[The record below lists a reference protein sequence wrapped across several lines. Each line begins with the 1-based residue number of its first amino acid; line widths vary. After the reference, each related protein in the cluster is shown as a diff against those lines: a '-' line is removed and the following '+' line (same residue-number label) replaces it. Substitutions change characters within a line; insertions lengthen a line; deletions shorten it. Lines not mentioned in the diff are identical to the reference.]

1 MRISDWSSDVCSSDR
16 AWTRRIRRTR
26 IFRARDTA
34 IAATLQRQGRDG
46 RHPGPPCLCPPAFAR
61 HRRSPLHANDCSV
74 VRHDGA
80 RPRARFKEP
89 SRNARR
95 APDDLPQPFARPGRA
110 YDPAMSA
117 GTRDPSDERL
127 YRWRF
132 GAVEF
137 DEARHEL
144 RVAGLPVEIEHR
156 PPQVL
161 ALLLR
166 HVGAVVTKEAL
177 FDAALARAEER

>member
-1 MRISDWSSDVCSSDR
+1 M
-16 AWTRRIRRTR
+16 IRRQPRSTR
-26 IFRARDTA
+26 TDTRFPYTTLFR
-34 IAATLQRQGRDG
+34 
-46 RHPGPPCLCPPAFAR
+46 
-61 HRRSPLHANDCSV
+61 SHANDCSV

-110 YDPAMSA
+110 YDPAMAA

-156 PPQVL
+156 PLQVL

-166 HVGAVVTKEAL
+166 HVGEVVTKEEL
-177 FDAALARAEER
+177 FDEVWAGRVTVDHVLATAVGKLRRADRKSTRLNSSH